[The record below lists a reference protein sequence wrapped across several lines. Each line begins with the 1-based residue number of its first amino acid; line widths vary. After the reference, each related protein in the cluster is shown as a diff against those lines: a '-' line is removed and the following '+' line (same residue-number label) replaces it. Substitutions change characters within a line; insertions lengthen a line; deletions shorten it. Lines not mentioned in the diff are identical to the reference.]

1 MQHRS
6 GLHFA
11 CEKFILCNKTIFFK
25 EIIDV
30 MEKNYLQVAC
40 QKYYLQNDFTFSTY
54 SFSKQRQTP
63 QLETLML
70 PQSRIADFLRLT
82 SFQLDRELVCT
93 QSGVRL
99 ILKKGEKK
107 NMIKPIQF

>member
-1 MQHRS
+1 MRKIYSLLQKN
-6 GLHFA
+6 F
-11 CEKFILCNKTIFFK
+11 FIK
-25 EIIDV
+25 EIIYI

-99 ILKKGEKK
+99 ILKKKV
-107 NMIKPIQF
+107 